1 VARLRLA
8 KRAASTH
15 TMDKIANRL
24 EEQPMPSDWKTE
36 RNALV
41 RETMAFVANVSQH
54 TPVSNLMAAADRS
67 VDDVERR
74 PLASID
80 RERAVIRQRVANFK
94 ALQQRLIRER
104 EAFATTALQH
114 IRPRTS
120 DRMEYSQMRA
130 ASTTA

>member
-1 VARLRLA
+1 
-8 KRAASTH
+8 
-15 TMDKIANRL
+15 
-24 EEQPMPSDWKTE
+24 MPFDWNTE
-36 RNALV
+36 RDALV

-54 TPVSNLMAAADRS
+54 TPVSNSKAAADRS
-67 VDDVERR
+67 VGDVERR

-104 EAFATTALQH
+104 EAFAATALQQ
-114 IRPRTS
+114 IRSRAS

-130 ASTTA
+130 AITTA